1 MRVAYFI
8 HDVTDPAVAR
18 RVKMLRA
25 GGAEVRVVGFRRN
38 DQPVTELEGAPVF
51 DLGRTFDAR
60 LGHRAAAVARWTLMG
75 RLGDML
81 DGCDVILAR
90 NLEMLALASA
100 ARWSE
105 TRRLPLVYECLDV
118 HRIMFSTTAAGKAM
132 RAAERGLLQQC
143 QMLMVSSPAFLSGYF
158 EPVQKI
164 GQMKLQTLLVE
175 NKMLDLDGS
184 MTLAA
189 AEPRPAGPPWR
200 IGWFGI
206 LRCRKSLNLLS
217 ALAARRPDLVRI
229 DIRGRPSLAV
239 FENLAAEIEDIP
251 SMRFGGAYD
260 PADLP
265 QLYRSCHFVWA
276 ADFYDE
282 GKNSALLIPNRIYD
296 AGAHHTVPIALAEA
310 ETGRCLARRGLGVRV
325 RDPLHELEAMFEAMT
340 PEIYRRLEAAS
351 AAADPSFFRA
361 DQSDCEG
368 LCAALSALPDQ
379 VRVSHVP
386 AYRPKPFVPGAA
398 GNALSR

>member
-1 MRVAYFI
+1 MRVSYFI

-18 RVKMLRA
+18 RVRMLRA
-25 GGAEVRVVGFRRN
+25 GGAEVRVVGFRRG

-51 DLGRTFDAR
+51 DLGRTFDAK
-60 LGHRAAAVARWTLMG
+60 LGHRAAAVARWALMG
-75 RLGDML
+75 RLRGML
-81 DGCDVILAR
+81 EGADVILAR

-105 TRRLPLVYECLDV
+105 NRRLPLVYECLDV
-118 HRIMFSTTAAGKAM
+118 HRIMFSRKAPGKAM
-132 RAAERGLLQQC
+132 RAAERSLLQQC

-164 GQMKLQTLLVE
+164 GEMNLQTLLVE
-175 NKMLDLDGS
+175 NKVLDLDGAVD
-184 MTLAA
+184 LAV

-206 LRCRKSLNLLS
+206 LRCRKTLNLLS

-229 DIRGRPSLAV
+229 DIRGRPSPAV

-251 SMRFGGAYD
+251 SMSFGGAYD

-282 GKNSALLIPNRIYD
+282 GKNSALLIPNRVYD
-296 AGAHHTVPIALAEA
+296 AGAHHTVPIALAEV
-310 ETGRCLARRGLGVRV
+310 ETGRALARRGLGVRMH
-325 RDPLHELEAMFEAMT
+325 DPLHELETILETMT
-340 PEIYRRLEAAS
+340 LESYGRLEAAS

-361 DQSDCEG
+361 DKSDCER
-368 LCAALSALPDQ
+368 LVASLSTLPDQ
-379 VRVSHVP
+379 VRVPHVP
-386 AYRPKPFVPGAA
+386 AFRPEPFVPGAA
-398 GNALSR
+398 RNALS